1 MIKFHDSRAEK
12 EKAIKEAEAKFRA
25 DLKAQALPRNVND
38 WGDSDIVRILEGNG
52 GIRRMLLNP
61 VFRKKLAELAKKK
74 RVADSE
80 EVYFSKLVYMIE
92 FIGYEPYQAFEVLSP
107 YMASDF
113 GYSPDYLKGLWDKT
127 RRDKPKLYKKWQDKF
142 TAIEGKLS
150 INRGNRG
157 QMKAFPSEKLED
169 DCPRFDS
176 AQFLKE
182 CGFEL
187 WDKPPE

>member
-107 YMASDF
+107 YMASD
-113 GYSPDYLKGLWDKT
+113 
-127 RRDKPKLYKKWQDKF
+127 
-142 TAIEGKLS
+142 
-150 INRGNRG
+150 
-157 QMKAFPSEKLED
+157 
-169 DCPRFDS
+169 
-176 AQFLKE
+176 
-182 CGFEL
+182 
-187 WDKPPE
+187 